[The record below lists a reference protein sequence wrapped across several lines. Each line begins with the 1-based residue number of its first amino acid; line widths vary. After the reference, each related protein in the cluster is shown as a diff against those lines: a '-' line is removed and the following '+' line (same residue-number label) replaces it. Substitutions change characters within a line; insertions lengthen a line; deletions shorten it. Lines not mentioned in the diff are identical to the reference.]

1 MKGLIIIGSAQVG
14 SHTNAL
20 SKYLKGQLG
29 EHDVEVEIFDLA
41 EKPIHQLDFAGTT
54 QAVDEIK
61 NNVKSLQSK
70 AMEADFLIL
79 ERQIIMDRFQVFLK
93 MHLTTLIWTISK

>member
-1 MKGLIIIGSAQVG
+1 MKGLIIIGSAQIG

-61 NNVKSLQSK
+61 NNVKSLQSNGSR
-70 AMEADFLIL
+70 FLNFRNAKLSWI
-79 ERQIIMDRFQVFLK
+79 VFRY
-93 MHLTTLIWTISK
+93 S

>member
-41 EKPIHQLDFAGTT
+41 EKPIHQLILLVQHKQLMKLKTMSNLYK
-54 QAVDEIK
+54 IK
-61 NNVKSLQSK
+61 QWK
-70 AMEADFLIL
+70 
-79 ERQIIMDRFQVFLK
+79 QI
-93 MHLTTLIWTISK
+93 S

>member
-41 EKPIHQLDFAGTT
+41 EKPIHQLLVLY
-54 QAVDEIK
+54 QQNPIDE
-61 NNVKSLQSK
+61 
-70 AMEADFLIL
+70 
-79 ERQIIMDRFQVFLK
+79 
-93 MHLTTLIWTISK
+93 W

>member
-29 EHDVEVEIFDLA
+29 E
-41 EKPIHQLDFAGTT
+41 QLKTMS
-54 QAVDEIK
+54 
-61 NNVKSLQSK
+61 NLYRVKQWK
-70 AMEADFLIL
+70 
-79 ERQIIMDRFQVFLK
+79 QI
-93 MHLTTLIWTISK
+93 S

>member
-20 SKYLKGQLG
+20 SKYLKGQLKNKLRWKSLTL
-29 EHDVEVEIFDLA
+29 IS
-41 EKPIHQLDFAGTT
+41 PIHQLDFAGTT

-61 NNVKSLQSK
+61 TMSNL
-70 AMEADFLIL
+70 
-79 ERQIIMDRFQVFLK
+79 
-93 MHLTTLIWTISK
+93 

>member
-54 QAVDEIK
+54 QAVLGMAIQS
-61 NNVKSLQSK
+61 SL
-70 AMEADFLIL
+70 
-79 ERQIIMDRFQVFLK
+79 FQRVDG
-93 MHLTTLIWTISK
+93 

>member
-41 EKPIHQLDFAGTT
+41 ETHSSIGFCWYNT
-54 QAVDEIK
+54 
-61 NNVKSLQSK
+61 SS
-70 AMEADFLIL
+70 
-79 ERQIIMDRFQVFLK
+79 
-93 MHLTTLIWTISK
+93 

>member
-1 MKGLIIIGSAQVG
+1 MKGLIIGSAQVG

-61 NNVKSLQSK
+61 TMSNLYKIKQWK
-70 AMEADFLIL
+70 
-79 ERQIIMDRFQVFLK
+79 QI
-93 MHLTTLIWTISK
+93 S

>member
-41 EKPIHQLDFAGTT
+41 EKPIHQLILLVQHKQLMKLKTMSNLYR
-54 QAVDEIK
+54 V
-61 NNVKSLQSK
+61 

-79 ERQIIMDRFQVFLK
+79 GTPNYHGSFSGILK

>member
-1 MKGLIIIGSAQVG
+1 MYNERFNYYRSAQVG

-61 NNVKSLQSK
+61 TMSNLYKIKQWK
-70 AMEADFLIL
+70 
-79 ERQIIMDRFQVFLK
+79 QI
-93 MHLTTLIWTISK
+93 S

>member
-41 EKPIHQLDFAGTT
+41 EKPIHQ
-54 QAVDEIK
+54 
-61 NNVKSLQSK
+61 
-70 AMEADFLIL
+70 
-79 ERQIIMDRFQVFLK
+79 
-93 MHLTTLIWTISK
+93 

>member
-29 EHDVEVEIFDLA
+29 EQTHSSIGFCWYN
-41 EKPIHQLDFAGTT
+41 T
-54 QAVDEIK
+54 
-61 NNVKSLQSK
+61 SS
-70 AMEADFLIL
+70 
-79 ERQIIMDRFQVFLK
+79 
-93 MHLTTLIWTISK
+93 

>member
-41 EKPIHQLDFAGTT
+41 ENPFINWILLVQHKQLMKLK
-54 QAVDEIK
+54 QC
-61 NNVKSLQSK
+61 
-70 AMEADFLIL
+70 
-79 ERQIIMDRFQVFLK
+79 QIF
-93 MHLTTLIWTISK
+93 TE

>member
-41 EKPIHQLDFAGTT
+41 EKPIHQLDFLWYNT
-54 QAVDEIK
+54 
-61 NNVKSLQSK
+61 SS
-70 AMEADFLIL
+70 
-79 ERQIIMDRFQVFLK
+79 
-93 MHLTTLIWTISK
+93 